1 MKVYTP
7 VWNKYRHAIVKMMID
22 SEAAPQEYKM
32 SSHEFKAMNV
42 KQKGGYSFVLQISK
56 GRAINKIK
64 DIVIAQD
71 LLEILQLSRK
81 ATELSD
87 GSPYEITLDK
97 QFVLHVSKM
106 VVPQT
111 STN

>member
-32 SSHEFKAMNV
+32 SSHEFKAMNA

-106 VVPQT
+106 AVPQT